1 MEKAKY
7 EKVWSMYVMY
17 GNYNDNVS
25 TGFGKYRAGNVY
37 TKD

>member
-1 MEKAKY
+1 MEKAKD
-7 EKVWSMYVMY
+7 EKVWSMYGMY

-25 TGFGKYRAGNVY
+25 TGFGKYRARNGY

>member
-1 MEKAKY
+1 MEKAKD
-7 EKVWSMYVMY
+7 EKVWSMYGMY

-25 TGFGKYRAGNVY
+25 TGFGKYRAENGY